1 MAQVNRSPKTYD
13 VIVVGSGAGGG
24 MAAKI
29 LTEGGMNVALLE
41 AGPDVHPEKDYK
53 MFMWPYDLPHRGIG
67 VGGHQSEDFG
77 EFLAPN
83 GSWDIQGEP
92 YTSAPGSDFRW
103 FRSRIVGGRTNH
115 WGRIALRFAPI
126 DFRSYTRDGL
136 GSDWPISYD
145 DIAPYYD
152 KVEGYIGVFGTHENV
167 SSAPNGV
174 FLPPPKPRCTENIV
188 KKACDKLNI
197 TCIPARLAILT
208 KSVNGRLPCHYCGQ
222 CGRGCTTAS
231 NFSSSQVLIPP
242 AMATGK
248 LTMIT
253 GAMAREVLVGP
264 DGKATGVSY
273 IDKKTRTEQRVNARA
288 VVLAASA
295 CESAR
300 LLLNSKSASFPDGLA
315 NSSGTVGRYLTDSV
329 GSGGEGYFP
338 QLENMTPHN
347 HDGTGGMHMYMP
359 WWKFDR
365 QNDFPR
371 GYHIEF
377 GGGRE
382 LPNCGMFNDMN
393 HKEEGYG
400 VDLKRR
406 ARKNYGTTIGF
417 AGRGEMIPNPDTYC
431 EIDPDVVD
439 EFGIPVLRFHFKW
452 SEYELRQAKD
462 MQETFRAIVEMAGGT
477 YLTKAPIDGPR
488 AYGIDARRQ
497 DHSRSRN
504 GAHGS
509 RSEELGAERI
519 LPDARCEECFRSRWR
534 AAGDKSRQESDA
546 DDHGVVVAS
555 VGILV
560 ERSRKGKYLMVNG
573 GVSRRDVLR
582 SLAVG
587 ATAGS
592 VLDDDPGAGG

>member
-1 MAQVNRSPKTYD
+1 MAQVIRSPKTYD

-24 MAAKI
+24 MAAKV

-41 AGPDVHPEKDYK
+41 AGPPVNPLKDYK
-53 MFMWPYDLPHRGIG
+53 MFMWPYELPHRGAG
-67 VGGHQSEDFG
+67 VGGHAVHNFG

-83 GSWDIQGEP
+83 GAWTIAGEP
-92 YTSAPGSDFRW
+92 YTSAPGSDFQW

-115 WGRIALRFAPI
+115 WGRIALRFSPV
-126 DFRSYTRDGL
+126 DFKSYTRDGL

-152 KVEGYIGVFGTHENV
+152 KVESYIGVFCTKENI
-167 SSAPNGV
+167 SSAPDGV
-174 FLPPPKPRCTENIV
+174 FLPPPKPRCTELIV

-197 TCIPARLAILT
+197 ICIPSRMAILT

-242 AMATGK
+242 ALETGK
-248 LTMIT
+248 LTLIT
-253 GAMAREVLVGP
+253 GAMAREVLVGT

-273 IDKKTRTEQRVNARA
+273 IDKATRTEKRVNARA

-295 CESAR
+295 CESTR
-300 LLLNSKSASFPDGLA
+300 LLLNSKSALFPDGLG
-315 NSSGTVGRYLTDSV
+315 NSSGTVGKYLMDSV
-329 GSGGEGYFP
+329 GSDGEGYFP
-338 QLENMTPHN
+338 QLENTTPHN

-365 QNDFPR
+365 RNDFPR

-382 LPNCGMFNDMN
+382 MPGVGMFNGLC
-393 HKEEGYG
+393 HREEGYG
-400 VDLKRR
+400 VGLKKR
-406 ARKNYGTTIGF
+406 ARQVYGTHIGF

-452 SEYELRQAKD
+452 SEHELRQAKD
-462 MQETFRAIVEMAGGT
+462 MQETFRQIVEMAGGQ
-477 YLTKAPIDGPR
+477 YLTKTPIDGPN
-488 AYGIDARRQ
+488 AYGIATGGKIIHEVGTARMGA
-497 DHSRSRN
+497 DPKSSVLN
-504 GAHGS
+504 GYCQAHDVKNVFVVD
-509 RSEELGAERI
+509 GAP
-519 LPDARCEECFRSRWR
+519 LVTNPDKNPTLTIMALSWR
-534 AAGDKSRQESDA
+534 ASEYLLSEA
-546 DDHGVVVAS
+546 
-555 VGILV
+555 
-560 ERSRKGKYLMVNG
+560 RKGNV
-573 GVSRRDVLR
+573 
-582 SLAVG
+582 
-587 ATAGS
+587 
-592 VLDDDPGAGG
+592 